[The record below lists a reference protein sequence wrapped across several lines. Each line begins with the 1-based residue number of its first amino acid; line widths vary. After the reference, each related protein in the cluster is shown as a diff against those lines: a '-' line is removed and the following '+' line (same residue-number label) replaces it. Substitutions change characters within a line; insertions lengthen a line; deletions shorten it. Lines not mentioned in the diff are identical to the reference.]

1 MARSA
6 LQSDFSI
13 AREPEV
19 VLPASAA
26 PVALPDARAFQAQA
40 GALATRVTMWATVIL
55 LSTLVLLLA
64 IGAHIPSGG

>member
-6 LQSDFSI
+6 LQSDFSV

-26 PVALPDARAFQAQA
+26 PVALPEARVITAQA
-40 GALATRVTMWATVIL
+40 SALATRVTMWATVIL
-55 LSTLVLLLA
+55 LAALALLLA
-64 IGAHIPSGG
+64 IGPHIPSGE